1 MIEKKL
7 ICSEFLGSSNNYWL
21 RQIPFLPSE
30 SIEILDE
37 TATGSVCLTSFR
49 LILYCKHQENI
60 ISIPTLLIRLVESS
74 SLVHMCIVTK
84 IGKVFTCQFKS
95 VLACEAWVKH
105 INAVLESPKNFS
117 QTFAFRFQDVLK
129 RRDVNHPFLI
139 PVKETLDLGVNDTTF
154 EAQLVLHEFTRMG
167 FNSNWKITD
176 INSDFKIC
184 SSYPKYHIMPRDISD
199 QVVPSMATFRSH
211 NRFPSVVWRSRRTGA
226 VLLRCAQPCVGIMC
240 SRNEVDERFVGA
252 VLENCKRDPQTR
264 QNQEDSFGLLIID
277 ARNYSAAQF
286 NRLRGGGF
294 EYMEYYDQ
302 SEIRFMELPNLHAVR
317 LSFER
322 LILLYRKPDSNWYS
336 ALERTM
342 WLTYISQ
349 LLKAACEVVA
359 GLDVKGRPVMVH
371 CTDGWDR
378 TPQLTS
384 LAQILLDP
392 YYRTIQ
398 GFRILVEREWLQF
411 GHKFADRCGHSLRT
425 CSPEEQSPIFLQW
438 LDCVRQVQR
447 QFPSYFEFNEFFLI
461 KMAIHTYSG
470 LFGTFLYN
478 SELERQAAHCASQT
492 CSIWAFLNPKHNWS
506 IYNYLYEE
514 KLEVINPAWHVRSLE
529 LWDSLYVNALLPSNT
544 TPPLSQPPALTTP
557 FRRSSDTPVPLQIS
571 TSCFNAASSLGVLSS
586 GPPTTSIASTLSS
599 VAAGTNASSLDETSV
614 PLRSQSMC
622 SINLASA
629 TVPSAPS
636 PLPELTIKP
645 VPPLRGASLELV
657 YNDQTQAS
665 RVAQC
670 SLSPVYSKLSKED
683 EKARV
688 AAVDADDS
696 ALKCSLSDQALSMNV
711 ADDSPLPGQVRSSSA
726 PFSSL
731 ERKKST
737 RGFRLSSLGDN
748 ETIVVNDAPLDEI
761 RDAGDAE
768 GLDSVTVTTAAEAA
782 LDRIAVSKSFIQT
795 QTVLPSS
802 FSPTAWSSGYFN
814 PPVFSTTYRKLTDES
829 VSLGENGETVDKSS
843 VPSSSNH
850 AYEGSVSKVVSDNL
864 FNQNQ
869 SRTGNDLQHGH
880 STSNNIKR
888 DTESGVPN
896 LTDSNLNLTDT
907 LLDAGAS
914 SGRHLDMGDSNFP
927 TDLDGLPLRIDT
939 VTAKLHQRHRQEARA
954 SAEHQCRIDRL
965 EAEIANLKVEMA
977 RLRELTTKTN
987 EVVTRSADYAYQ
999 SAFPQSTPSLVA
1011 TAQNGYANR
1020 PMNQP
1025 SSIAEALTDA
1035 IDSQQPI
1042 NGCNSCGDVYETVHG
1057 ALLDTQPATDDGLL
1071 NWSEGFV
1078 STATLPRRH
1087 KYGPSTSSDVSSFD
1101 VVERSAVPS
1110 CSGSG
1115 GEPVC
1120 DGFDYTVGC
1129 LISPSCGFVELSI
1142 RRNNSCPRCTVC
1154 HTMLR
1159 YGW

>member
-1 MIEKKL
+1 M
-7 ICSEFLGSSNNYWL
+7 
-21 RQIPFLPSE
+21 
-30 SIEILDE
+30 
-37 TATGSVCLTSFR
+37 SVTC
-49 LILYCKHQENI
+49 
-60 ISIPTLLIRLVESS
+60 
-74 SLVHMCIVTK
+74 
-84 IGKVFTCQFKS
+84 CQFKS

-139 PVKETLDLGVNDTTF
+139 PVKETLDLG
-154 EAQLVLHEFTRMG
+154 
-167 FNSNWKITD
+167 
-176 INSDFKIC
+176 
-184 SSYPKYHIMPRDISD
+184 
-199 QVVPSMATFRSH
+199 
-211 NRFPSVVWRSRRTGA
+211 
-226 VLLRCAQPCVGIMC
+226 
-240 SRNEVDERFVGA
+240 
-252 VLENCKRDPQTR
+252 
-264 QNQEDSFGLLIID
+264 
-277 ARNYSAAQF
+277 
-286 NRLRGGGF
+286 
-294 EYMEYYDQ
+294 
-302 SEIRFMELPNLHAVR
+302 
-317 LSFER
+317 
-322 LILLYRKPDSNWYS
+322 
-336 ALERTM
+336 
-342 WLTYISQ
+342 
-349 LLKAACEVVA
+349 

-514 KLEVINPAWHVRSLE
+514 KLEVCFSFQFLKALTQVKQFTNTSHARYGPGHFCGVTLMHPVRLLLTNHKFLIKVINPAWHVRSLE

-907 LLDAGAS
+907 
-914 SGRHLDMGDSNFP
+914 NFP

-1159 YGW
+1159 YGWTCPEASQRLSTCKPSDCSCFHKHLLDVNAPREILIRSPDTVLDGMYRSHTLTSTSTSSSSSCVESNTCRRVDRRFSSGSSLNACRNRSSGHSQNGTAKA